1 MPHRCDPFSSPWRRL
16 RPLGAVAC
24 SLATVLLLTAMV
36 GLAFVPHEIRQ
47 LAIQRPVCVLSYHM
61 LADGRRAILLTR
73 WQDFDKGG
81 SFVWEVVLAD
91 LQAEGQRTVLVPATS
106 DPLAI
111 ALSLDHRRLAVA
123 QGDGQI
129 LTIDLTSPS
138 PSPRSIGHY
147 SDGGIF
153 DVGCSARG
161 EILVAGGPEG
171 LRAWDSDTGYMR
183 WSRQDLGRAQWVLDA
198 PNHCILV
205 DTLEGELLELDLFT
219 GMALRLIAR
228 FEHPGL
234 TLALSDDGSRIA
246 RLGHGGRLALFDR
259 ATGRPLW
266 PIRPE
271 PRWAGFSPRIMAFS
285 PCSSVL
291 ITGDDF
297 DPNRLIVWQI
307 STGQEIGELRAHHAA
322 ICGLDFHR
330 DGRLHTWSVDGT
342 LRTWRS
348 PAEHPDGQIE
358 LVQRF
363 DQSRG
368 LMSETRHISPSRT
381 AMRPFLGSL

>member
-1 MPHRCDPFSSPWRRL
+1 MPHLCEPFSSPWRRL
-16 RPLGAVAC
+16 RPLGAVTF
-24 SLATVLLLTAMV
+24 SLATVLVLIALV

-47 LAIQRPVCVLSYHM
+47 LAIRRPVCVLNYQI
-61 LADGRRAILLTR
+61 LADGRRAVLLTR
-73 WQDFDKGG
+73 WQDFEKGG
-81 SFVWEVVLAD
+81 NFVWEVVLAD
-91 LQAEGQRTVLVPATS
+91 LQAGGERTVLVPGTS

-111 ALSLDHRRLAVA
+111 ALSFDKSRLAVA
-123 QGDGQI
+123 RGDGRI
-129 LTIDLTSPS
+129 LTVDLTATN
-138 PSPRSIGHY
+138 PSPRPIGRY

-161 EILVAGGPEG
+161 EILVAGGPDG

-183 WSRQDLGRAQWVLDA
+183 WTRQDIGHAQWVLDA
-198 PNHCILV
+198 ANHRILV
-205 DTLEGELLELDLFT
+205 DSLDGELLELDLFSGIT
-219 GMALRLIAR
+219 LRLIAR
-228 FEHPGL
+228 FDHPGL

-246 RLGHGGRLALFDR
+246 RLGHGGHLALFDR

-266 PIRPE
+266 PTRPE
-271 PRWAGFSPRIMAFS
+271 PRLAGFSPRIMAFS

-297 DPNRLIVWQI
+297 DPNRVIVWQI
-307 STGQEIGELRAHHAA
+307 STGQKIGELRAHRAA
-322 ICGLDFHR
+322 ICGLDFQR
-330 DGRLHTWSVDGT
+330 DGRLRTWSVDGT

-348 PAEHPDGQIE
+348 PAEHPDGQVE

-363 DQSRG
+363 DNREG
-368 LMSETRHISPSRT
+368 LMSETQHIPPSRM